1 MLSITGIPR
10 RPCLTDNFASPGY
23 VIFAAFELY
32 SIACCEV
39 PPLSSEALVIKF
51 GSDAWLSDESLLRVE

>member
-1 MLSITGIPR
+1 M
-10 RPCLTDNFASPGY
+10 
-23 VIFAAFELY
+23 IFAAFELY